1 MAPIGLCQDSLFKI
15 RNTRTIVHTTSPLR
29 YPSQTMFNLFFR
41 NRQLLFLTLT
51 LVVVWGVSSFFTLP
65 RLEDPEIAQRFST
78 ITTIFPGASAERI
91 ESLVTDRLEEELSS
105 IEEVEEIISFSSPG
119 VSSVTVEIKETVTNI
134 DPVWAKVRSQI
145 DDVIPQLP
153 VGASR
158 PEYEDIKVK
167 ASAMIV
173 GLTWELDE
181 PVNYTILR
189 RVIEG
194 LETDL
199 RNLPGTDSVE
209 LFGEPDEEIQVEI
222 SQADLLRLGISAQ
235 QLSQQ
240 IAASDAKISTGELR
254 SGSTELLLEVDS
266 ALDSLDRIR
275 EIPIRVGGAG
285 QIAQLGDIAQV
296 RKGVRTP
303 VSDLALVEGKPA
315 IVVAATVES
324 DYRVDQWAQQARKVI
339 ENFGAN
345 LSDGLGISVVLDQ
358 SQYVQQRLN
367 GVIGNLLLSS
377 VLVIGISL
385 VVLGWRSALIVGM
398 ALPLSTM
405 MVFGSMKMLGI
416 PLHQMSVTGLIIAL
430 GLLIDNAI
438 VVVDEVRVHLQN
450 GVHPAEAVSHTVR
463 HLTVPLLAS
472 TLTTVLAFVPIATSP
487 GGTGEFIGTIGSTV
501 ILALVSSLTLSLTII
516 AAFAGLMY
524 RWRPLEAQSGTQSG
538 ASQSGAEPPHWLV
551 TGWTNE
557 WLSRLYEDSL
567 RDVFRRPILGVVI
580 AMVLPVVGFVQFGSL
595 PQQFFPPTNRDQ
607 FQIELQ
613 RQASSSIAATRTQTL
628 AMRKLIRQHPAVE
641 DIHWFLGETA
651 PSFFYNVVGTLRNAS
666 EYAQGIVQLS
676 STDDL
681 SGTIQTLQTELDAA
695 FPDAQILV
703 KQLEQGPPVDAPI
716 EVSIYG
722 PNLEEL
728 RALGNQLQLI
738 LSQLDEVTNTRS
750 TLTELSPKLAL
761 EVDEAA
767 AQRVGLSNSEIAS
780 QLSILLDGQLGG
792 SILEDTE
799 DIPVRVQLPEYE
811 RGDLASITSID
822 LISADGTTVPF
833 SAVASVNLRPDQSA
847 IARQDGERVN
857 TVQAF
862 ITAGS
867 LPSIVLAE
875 FQQALDD
882 QGFELPLGY
891 RLSYGGEADARGSA
905 VGNLL
910 STVGILVVLMTATL
924 VLSFNSFALAGL
936 LFVVALAAV
945 GLAAMALWVF
955 NSLFGFTAIL
965 GTLGLIGLAINDSI
979 VVLAALRE
987 HPLARQGDA
996 AAIQQVVVK
1005 STRHVVATTVTTI
1018 IGFTPL
1024 LFDSTGFWPPL
1035 AISIA
1040 GGLGGATLLALY
1052 FIPSAYLLIYRSQ
1065 GAVVKSADR
1074 ISEQAVTLPMEEQN
1088 GRFNQPQQQSPQQEQ
1103 QRRKPAHET
1112 AQPLWIK
1119 SPIGYPSKG
1128 STSVNLPTPAVTLPS
1143 EWGHTQFNRE
1153 RYLIEQLLEQEQW
1166 QLAYEKAQRLL
1177 ENAKAVGA
1185 GAYREVDYDLAMAY
1199 SLMGQVLKAS
1209 DQLALA
1215 LEFLAKA
1222 QRLFE
1227 SLGNRKGGMAPVAM
1241 SVVLHEQANCFQ
1253 LLGQLDEAAQK
1264 CVEYITWSEKLNNV
1278 RGVAVA
1284 KANLAAI
1291 RISQENY
1298 GDAIALYQDARSLF
1312 EQQDSPLLVAGIW
1325 YQIGEVQKNAGNY
1338 DNAEVAYLHSLNI
1351 AVETNNLAGQ
1361 AKNLNGL
1368 GNLYN
1373 NNLDQPE
1380 EAVNFYRQAADIY
1393 GALGDVSSE
1402 SVVRKNIASLLQK
1415 LQA

>member
-1 MAPIGLCQDSLFKI
+1 
-15 RNTRTIVHTTSPLR
+15 
-29 YPSQTMFNLFFR
+29 MFNLFFR

-78 ITTIFPGASAERI
+78 ITTIFPGASAERV
-91 ESLVTDRLEEELSS
+91 ESLVTDRLEEELST
-105 IEEVEEIISFSSPG
+105 IEEVEEITSLSSPG
-119 VSSVTVEIKETVTNI
+119 VSSVTVEIKETVANI
-134 DPVWAKVRSQI
+134 DPVWARVRSQI
-145 DDVIPQLP
+145 DDVIPALP
-153 VGASR
+153 AGASR

-194 LETDL
+194 LEIEL
-199 RNLPGTDSVE
+199 RNLPGTDRVE

-240 IAASDAKISTGELR
+240 IAASDAKIPAGELR
-254 SGSTELLLEVDS
+254 SRSTEFLLEIDS
-266 ALDSLDRIR
+266 ALNSLERIR
-275 EIPIRVGGAG
+275 GIPVRVGADG

-296 RKGVRTP
+296 SKGVRTP
-303 VSDLALVEGKPA
+303 VSDLALIGGKPA
-315 IVVAATVES
+315 VVVAATVES
-324 DYRVDQWAQQARKVI
+324 DYRVDQWAQQARTVI
-339 ENFGAN
+339 KDFEAN

-398 ALPLSTM
+398 ALPLSTL
-405 MVFGSMKMLGI
+405 MVFGSMKALGI

-438 VVVDEVRVHLQN
+438 VVVDEVRVHLRQ
-450 GVHPAEAVSHTVR
+450 GSHPADAVSNTVK
-463 HLTVPLLAS
+463 HLAVPLLAS

-501 ILALVSSLTLSLTII
+501 ILALVSSLTLSLTLI
-516 AAFAGLMY
+516 AALAGLMY
-524 RWRPLEAQSGTQSG
+524 RWRPLR
-538 ASQSGAEPPHWLV
+538 SQSQHWWV
-551 TGWTNE
+551 GGWSHE
-557 WLSRLYEDSL
+557 ELSRLYENSL
-567 RDVFRRPILGVVI
+567 TTVFRRPMLGVFI
-580 AMVLPVVGFVQFGSL
+580 AMVLPVVGFIQFASL

-613 RQASSSIAATRTQTL
+613 RPASSSIAATRAQTL
-628 AMRKLIRQHPAVE
+628 AIRERIQQHPAVK
-641 DIHWFLGETA
+641 DIHWFLGENA
-651 PSFFYNVVGTLRNAS
+651 PSFFYNVVGSLRNAS
-666 EYAQGIVQLS
+666 EYAQGIVQLA
-676 STDDL
+676 STEDL
-681 SGTIQTLQTELDAA
+681 LGTIRTLQTELDGA

-703 KQLEQGPPVDAPI
+703 RQLEQGPPVDAPI
-716 EVSIYG
+716 EVSLYG

-728 RALGNQLQLI
+728 RALGNQLQLL
-738 LSQLDEVTNTRS
+738 LSQLDEVTHTRS

-761 EVDEAA
+761 AVDEAV

-780 QLSILLDGQLGG
+780 QLSILLDGQVGG
-792 SILEDTE
+792 SLLEDTE

-822 LISADGTTVPF
+822 LLSADGTTVPF
-833 SAVASVNLRPDQSA
+833 SAVTSVNVRPEQST
-847 IARQDGERVN
+847 IARQDGQRVN

-862 ITAGS
+862 ITAGA

-875 FQQALDD
+875 FKQALDD
-882 QGFELPLGY
+882 QGFELPTGY

-936 LFVVALAAV
+936 LAVVALAAV
-945 GLAAMALWVF
+945 GLAAMALWAF

-1024 LFDSTGFWPPL
+1024 LLDNTGFWPPL

-1052 FIPSAYLLIYRSQ
+1052 FIPSAYLLIYRSKV
-1065 GAVVKSADR
+1065 A
-1074 ISEQAVTLPMEEQN
+1074 AVTPANRDSEPSVKQPLEKPVEPVE
-1088 GRFNQPQQQSPQQEQ
+1088 QPQQPQPQQRQ
-1103 QRRKPAHET
+1103 LAHKT
-1112 AQPLWIK
+1112 AQPLWAKAPRNYPGIGK
-1119 SPIGYPSKG
+1119 PPI
-1128 STSVNLPTPAVTLPS
+1128 NLPTSTVVSTS
-1143 EWGHTQFNRE
+1143 QWGHAQFNRE
-1153 RYLIEQLLEQEQW
+1153 RWLIEQLLEQGHC

-1177 ENAKAVGA
+1177 ENTKAVGA

-1199 SLMGQVLKAS
+1199 SLMGQVLKAYE
-1209 DQLALA
+1209 QAALA

-1227 SLGNRKGGMAPVAM
+1227 ALGSRRGGMAPVAM

-1253 LLGQLDEAAQK
+1253 VLGQLEQAAQK
-1264 CVEYITWSEKLNNV
+1264 CAEYITWSEKLNNV
-1278 RGVAVA
+1278 RGVAVG
-1284 KANLAAI
+1284 KANLAAL
-1291 RISQENY
+1291 RISQQRY

-1325 YQIGEVQKNAGNY
+1325 YQIGEVQKNAGDY
-1338 DNAEVAYLHSLNI
+1338 DKAEVAYLHSLNI

-1361 AKNLNGL
+1361 AKNLNRL

-1373 NNLDQPE
+1373 DDLNQPE

-1402 SVVRKNIASLLQK
+1402 TVVRRNITSILQK
-1415 LQA
+1415 IQHYNET